1 MYTQE
6 HSESRPQ
13 YTRCMPCPLT
23 LTSSSLS
30 EEEHQLEAVHLLL
43 VLHTDNNTDGNKL
56 VIFSSIALYDCLLIT
71 QLHSGD
77 DWPGSFGIHSLLYS
91 TVRLTQEGR

>member
-6 HSESRPQ
+6 HSESRPE

-23 LTSSSLS
+23 LTSFSLC

-43 VLHTDNNTDGNKL
+43 VLHTDNNTDGNKTRD
-56 VIFSSIALYDCLLIT
+56 IFRY
-71 QLHSGD
+71 
-77 DWPGSFGIHSLLYS
+77 SF
-91 TVRLTQEGR
+91 VRLPLDHAVALWK